1 MRNAYTILF
10 EEPIRKGLLESPE
23 CMSKYNNKV
32 DFERVDLVH
41 LTMNITQDVALVN
54 TEMNFG
60 LSEMQDV

>member
-10 EEPIRKGLLESPE
+10 EEPLRKRLLESPE
-23 CMSKYNNKV
+23 CRWKDNNKM
-32 DFERVDLVH
+32 DFERVDLAH
-41 LTMNITQDVALVN
+41 LTMNITQHVASVN